1 MKLLYAMTI
10 SVVFAVGAGAVVT
23 QDFDKGVAAYRAGD
37 YAAAVKSWCP
47 LAEQRDAY
55 AQYNLGVMYSDA
67 RGVPQD
73 YKEALKLF
81 TLAAKQGDAMAQFNV
96 GVTYRNGWGVVAD
109 YVVAHMWYDISATNG
124 LEIAAGNREKLA
136 KKMTSEDISK
146 AQALARV
153 CTSSNYE
160 KCGY

>member
-55 AQYNLGVMYSDA
+55 AQYNLGVMYDDGA
-67 RGVPQD
+67 GVLQD
-73 YKEALKLF
+73 YVECVEWNR
-81 TLAAKQGDAMAQFNV
+81 LAAEQRIAPAQNNLAIMHYYGKGVLQDNV
-96 GVTYRNGWGVVAD
+96 R
-109 YVVAHMWYDISATNG
+109 AHMWYNIASAYG
-124 LEIAAGNREKLA
+124 YKDAGKWRDKSAEI
-136 KKMTSEDISK
+136 MTSAAIFE
-146 AQALARV
+146 AQKMARE
-153 CTSSNYE
+153 CMGSNY
-160 KCGY
+160 